1 MIHTNRKHFSVQQ
14 IEFLESGLR
23 ISKKSPVDF
32 IEYEIPFEQISN
44 KKKIKSTISDG
55 MLLTGITFFVFGFI
69 LLLISDADPA
79 LFLMG
84 LGLLLIIITF
94 LRRIR
99 VVTIQTFVEDN
110 ITLHFTGKNRESVI
124 DLADEIIAQSNSFLL
139 KKYGKIDRALAI
151 EPQVENL
158 QFLRNRSI
166 LSEDEYELLKNQL
179 LGRENQNAIGF
190 SNR

>member
-1 MIHTNRKHFSVQQ
+1 MSYTNRKNFSVQQ
-14 IEFLESGLR
+14 IEFLDNGLR

-32 IEYEIPFEQISN
+32 VEYEIPFEQISN

-55 MLLTGITFFVFGFI
+55 MLVTGISFFVFGLII
-69 LLLISDADPA
+69 LMIADTDPA

-94 LRRIR
+94 FRRIS

-110 ITLHFTGKNRESVI
+110 ITLHFNRRNKESVF
-124 DLADEIIAQSNSFLL
+124 DFADEIIARSNSFLL

-158 QFLRNRSI
+158 QFLRNRNI
-166 LSEDEYELLKNQL
+166 LTEEEYEQLKNQL